1 MDKTLSL
8 KLVLATGEH
17 FDRLLEIF
25 DRSDQLEKNP
35 IGLSRSDLVAMQS
48 WKRMSPDGLQTLYH
62 EKDIVGMLRYMR
74 YLDAPVPAVA
84 AIVTV
89 DPHYRDEGIA
99 DWAYTQILGRAKGDG
114 AACLDTMVDYSDR
127 DVREF
132 LKRRGFE
139 ELVSL
144 WTLEADP
151 DFAPG
156 EAPRPPQGHRLRTYE
171 IDKDAALVANLHNR
185 IFGQHKSFAPT
196 DTAEMESIE
205 NTPGFDPGLT
215 FFLETDSGEA
225 VGYGRNTVRGDKKDA
240 WIDMV
245 GVVPEHQGKGFG
257 RYLLLKCMYVL
268 AQSRPRCIRLAVEG
282 TNDRARAL
290 YDSEGFVGIRT
301 RIRYRKALNG

>member
-8 KLVLATGEH
+8 KLVRADEEH
-17 FDRLLEIF
+17 FDRLLAIQ

-35 IGLSRSDLVAMQS
+35 IGLSRSDLIAMQS
-48 WKRMSPDGLQTLYH
+48 WKRMGPDGLLSLYH
-62 EKDIVGMLRYMR
+62 EKEIVGMMRYMR

-89 DPHYRDEGIA
+89 DPDHRDEGIA
-99 DWAYTQILGRAKGDG
+99 DWAYAHIVARAKGDG
-114 AACLDTMVDYSDR
+114 ATCLDTIVDHGDR

-132 LKRRGFE
+132 LKRRGFH

-151 DFAPG
+151 NFAPG
-156 EAPRPPQGHRLRTYE
+156 EKPRLPQGYKLRTYE
-171 IDKDAALVANLHNR
+171 PGKDAALVSLLHNR

-196 DTAEMESIE
+196 TTADMESIE
-205 NTPGFDPGLT
+205 NTPSFDPELT
-215 FFLETDSGEA
+215 FFLESDAGEA
-225 VGYGRNTVRGDKKDA
+225 VGYGRNAVRGDKKEA

-257 RYLLLKCMYVL
+257 RYLLLQCMYDL
-268 AQSRPRCIRLAVEG
+268 AQVRPRCIRLAVEG
-282 TNDRARAL
+282 TNERARAL
-290 YDSEGFVGIRT
+290 YDSEGFMGIRT
-301 RIRYRKALNG
+301 RIRYRKALDG